1 MTETSR
7 RPYDATN
14 RRKRA
19 EEERRATRRRVIS
32 AAQRLFVAKG
42 YTDTTMGDIAKT
54 AGVALQSVYKAAS
67 SKADLLQLVVD
78 AVVAGDDED
87 EDVMMSDRPSF
98 AAIADDADPE
108 AQVRMMA
115 ALIASIQ
122 ERSAPVQSV
131 FRQAAAVDD
140 TIAASLDRE
149 LRRRHESFAVL
160 VGMIP
165 EDRLRHSREESTDT
179 AWAVGSSEVYQL
191 LRIRRG
197 WDADHYQEWLSRTL
211 IEQLLSPSPDV
222 PG

>member
-1 MTETSR
+1 MTETST
-7 RPYDATN
+7 RPYDATK
-14 RRKRA
+14 RRERA
-19 EEERRATRRRVIS
+19 EEERRATRRRVIA

-42 YTDTTMGDIAKT
+42 YTDTTMADIATT
-54 AGVALQSVYKAAS
+54 AGVALQSVYKAGG
-67 SKADLLQLVVD
+67 SKAELLQRVVD
-78 AVVAGDDED
+78 AAVAGDD

-98 AAIADDADPE
+98 AAIAQEADPE
-108 AQVRMMA
+108 HQVRGMA

-149 LRRRHESFAVL
+149 LRRRHEAFAVL

-165 EDRLRHSREESTDT
+165 EDRLRQSPEECTDT
-179 AWAVGSSEVYQL
+179 AWAIGSSEVYQL

-197 WDADHYQEWLSRTL
+197 WDADRYREWLSRTL
-211 IEQLLSPSPDV
+211 VEQLLSPSHDPLA
-222 PG
+222 P

>member
-1 MTETSR
+1 MTGTSR
-7 RPYDATN
+7 RPYDGTK
-14 RRKRA
+14 RRERA
-19 EEERRATRRRVIS
+19 EEERRATRRRVV
-32 AAQRLFVAKG
+32 AAAKRLFVAKG
-42 YTDTTMGDIAKT
+42 YTDTTMADIATT

-67 SKADLLQLVVD
+67 SKAELLQLVVD

-87 EDVMMSDRPSF
+87 VMMSDRPSF
-98 AAIADDADPE
+98 AAIAGDADPE
-108 AQVRMMA
+108 RQVRMMA

-140 TIAASLDRE
+140 TIAASLDHE

-179 AWAVGSSEVYQL
+179 AWAIGSSEVYQL

-211 IEQLLSPSPDV
+211 VDQLLSP
-222 PG
+222 

>member
-1 MTETSR
+1 MTDTSR
-7 RPYDATN
+7 RPYDATK
-14 RRKRA
+14 RRQRA
-19 EEERRATRRRVIS
+19 EEERRATRRRVIA

-42 YTDTTMGDIAKT
+42 YTDTTIADIART
-54 AGVALQSVYKAAS
+54 AGVALQSVYKAGS
-67 SKADLLQLVVD
+67 SKAELLQLVVN
-78 AVVAGDDED
+78 AVVAGDD

-98 AAIADDADPE
+98 AAIAEDADPE

-140 TIAASLDRE
+140 TIAANLEAE

-160 VGMIP
+160 IGMIP

-179 AWAVGSSEVYQL
+179 AWAIGSSEVYQL

-197 WDADHYQEWLSRTL
+197 WYADHYLEWLSRTL
-211 IEQLLSPSPDV
+211 VEQLLCPSPDAL
-222 PG
+222 G

>member
-1 MTETSR
+1 VTETTR
-7 RPYDATN
+7 RPYDATK
-14 RRKRA
+14 RRERA
-19 EEERRATRRRVIS
+19 EEERGVTRRRVID

-42 YTDTTMGDIAKT
+42 YTDTTMADIAST

-78 AVVAGDDED
+78 AVVAGDDA
-87 EDVMMSDRPSF
+87 DVMMSDRPSF
-98 AAIADDADPE
+98 AAIAEEADPE

-140 TIAASLDRE
+140 TIAAHLDGE
-149 LRRRHESFAVL
+149 LRRRHESFAVII
-160 VGMIP
+160 GMIA

-179 AWAVGSSEVYQL
+179 AWAIGSTEVYQL

-197 WDADHYQEWLSRTL
+197 WDADHYREWLSRTL
-211 IEQLLSPSPDV
+211 VEQLVSPSPDATS
-222 PG
+222 

>member
-1 MTETSR
+1 M
-7 RPYDATN
+7 
-14 RRKRA
+14 
-19 EEERRATRRRVIS
+19 RRRVIS

-54 AGVALQSVYKAAS
+54 AGVALQSVYKAAI

-87 EDVMMSDRPSF
+87 VMMSDRPSF
-98 AAIADDADPE
+98 AAIAEDADPE

-211 IEQLLSPSPDV
+211 IEQLLSPSPAAL
-222 PG
+222 G